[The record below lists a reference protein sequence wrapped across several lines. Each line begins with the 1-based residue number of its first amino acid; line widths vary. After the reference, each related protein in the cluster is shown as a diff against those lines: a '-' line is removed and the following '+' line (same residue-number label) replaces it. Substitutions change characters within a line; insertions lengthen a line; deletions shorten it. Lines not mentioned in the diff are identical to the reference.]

1 MALGC
6 DMIKRLSTPYD
17 CTDKYMWI
25 WIVAGVGGAAA
36 IGLIVYAVMAFIEM
50 GEDEEVAAIE
60 GQTDA
65 QKEKSAASEDTN
77 SVDFSDYHAISKMK
91 SAIPSGFAE
100 HLETGVEY
108 IQKHGLK
115 SVLHVNPAAAALA

>member
-17 CTDKYMWI
+17 CDDKYMWI

-36 IGLIVYAVMAFIEM
+36 IGVIVYAVMAFIEM
-50 GEDEEVAAIE
+50 GDEEVAAIE

-65 QKEKSAASEDTN
+65 QKEKTAEVSEDAN
-77 SVDFSDYHAISKMK
+77 SVDFSDYHAIRKMK
-91 SAIPSGFAE
+91 STIPSGFAE
-100 HLETGVEY
+100 HLQTGVEY
-108 IQKHGLK
+108 IKENGLR
-115 SVLHVNPAAAALA
+115 SVLHLNPAAAALA

>member
-1 MALGC
+1 
-6 DMIKRLSTPYD
+6 MIKRLSTPYD
-17 CTDKYMWI
+17 CDDKYMWI

-50 GEDEEVAAIE
+50 GEDEVPAIE

-65 QKEKSAASEDTN
+65 QKEKSAVASEDAN

-91 SAIPSGFAE
+91 SAIPSGYAE
-100 HLETGVEY
+100 HLQTGVEF
-108 IQKHGLK
+108 IQKNGLR
-115 SVLHVNPAAAALA
+115 SVLHLNPAAAALA